1 MIKDGQQLDY
11 LDWYSPDDELRV
23 LTMGGMDAYFNHF
36 SGEEAGADRIE
47 PGTPVVGYRFMY
59 RAPDGSYKSPFQV
72 DPLTEGLEAAM
83 KNGIS
88 PHLSQRDIDDMRE
101 EWEYMKKDLPEYIT
115 KTFMLGESKVS
126 MTDQGVN
133 VDTEGRGYYY
143 WPDKGMAEDYMKT
156 FFSRGQETTPRKVI
170 IDTEYSP
177 TDINE
182 HEQIG
187 ERTRKIRHRAEYKS
201 YLFGLIQKKTK
212 DAYTEEVKE
221 PIYGAVAHGYE
232 SKSRMKIQGF
242 LDREDKSQYFSNI
255 VPKHQGPDMSKFR
268 EDSQELH
275 FNTFSRYSRQRET
288 VALDLGRFEL
298 HRVTGTAVPNT
309 FGDSGFVMNE
319 MMIDPEPLVSVEVNE
334 AYEANQRYQQQTG
347 QYLKGREF

>member
-88 PHLSQRDIDDMRE
+88 PHLSQRDADMLRE
-101 EWEYMKKDLPEYIT
+101 EWESMKKDLPEYVT
-115 KTFMLGESKVS
+115 QAFMLGDSKVS

-170 IDTEYSP
+170 INTEYKP
-177 TDINE
+177 TDIDENA
-182 HEQIG
+182 QVG

-221 PIYGAVAHGYE
+221 PIYGRVARGYE
-232 SKSRMKIQGF
+232 SKSYMSVQGF
-242 LDREDKSQYFSNI
+242 LDREDKSQYYQNI
-255 VPKHQGPDMSKFR
+255 IPKHQGPDMNRFR
-268 EDSQELH
+268 EDPYGPAICSFLP
-275 FNTFSRYSRQRET
+275 FQRE
-288 VALDLGRFEL
+288 VVSLDLGRFEL

>member
-72 DPLTEGLEAAM
+72 DPLTEGLETAM
-83 KNGIS
+83 KNGVS
-88 PHLSQRDIDDMRE
+88 PHLSQRDADQLRE
-101 EWEYMKKDLPEYIT
+101 KWEDLKKNLPEHIT

-170 IDTEYSP
+170 INTEYEP
-177 TDINE
+177 TNVNE
-182 HEQIG
+182 NAQIG
-187 ERTRKIRHRAEYKS
+187 ERVQKVRHRAEYKS
-201 YLFGLIQKKTK
+201 YLFGMIQKKTK
-212 DAYTEEVKE
+212 DAYTEEVRT
-221 PIYGAVAHGYE
+221 PIYGRVAGGYE
-232 SKSRMKIQGF
+232 SKSYMSIQGF
-242 LDREDKSQYFSNI
+242 LDREDKSHYYSNI
-255 VPKHQGPDMSKFR
+255 NSKHQGPDMELFR
-268 EDSQELH
+268 EKPYEPGSFRLGQ
-275 FNTFSRYSRQRET
+275 SET

-319 MMIDPEPLVSVEVNE
+319 MMIDPEPLVSIEVNE